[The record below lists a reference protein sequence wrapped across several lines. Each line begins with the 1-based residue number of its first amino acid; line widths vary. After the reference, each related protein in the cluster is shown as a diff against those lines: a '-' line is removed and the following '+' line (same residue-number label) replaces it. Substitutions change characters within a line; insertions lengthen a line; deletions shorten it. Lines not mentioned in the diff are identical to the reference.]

1 MELTSNIFSKLE
13 ILSDAA
19 KYDVACTSSGSS
31 RKGVKGSMGN
41 AVAAGL
47 CHCFSAD
54 GRCISLLK
62 ILLTNE
68 CVYDCKYCLNRLSND
83 VPRASFTPEEVAELT
98 ISFYRRNYIEGLF
111 LSSGI
116 RKNPDFTMEQI
127 YQAVHLLRV
136 HYRFNG
142 YIHVK
147 AIPGADPLLIEKT
160 GWLVDR
166 MSANLELPTADGLR
180 SMAPQKSRKTI
191 LTPMRQ
197 IQMGR
202 RESRLL
208 LGGSSVSELPDAGV
222 SVPGTGKSFSQSKAL
237 PGDTSRKKGVEQ
249 SVTGGGKGSARPEA
263 LPAVNQ
269 SFALQEFHP
278 DASFVP
284 AGQSTQMIVGASGE
298 SDYEI
303 VHMAEA
309 MYRKFDLKRVFYSA
323 FVNTTKD
330 PALPEGREGPP
341 LLREHRLY
349 QADFLMRFYQFR
361 AEEIISAENPFLNV
375 HLDPKCNWAMN
386 HLEFFPV
393 EVQTADYHTLL
404 RIPGVGVKSAKRIM
418 AARRLGSLDYQALK
432 KFGVV
437 LKRAMYFIT
446 CGGKTMIPLRMNEG
460 FILTNLLGLR
470 ERLPAS
476 VTGENQFEQMSL
488 LDLYPGAV
496 TTPGTQ
502 GVGRYG

>member
-1 MELTSNIFSKLE
+1 MELTADIFSKLE

-31 RKGVKGSMGN
+31 RKGKKGTMGN
-41 AVAAGL
+41 TVSGGI

-62 ILLTNE
+62 ILQTNE
-68 CVYDCKYCLNRLSND
+68 CVYDCKYCVNRLSND
-83 VPRASFTPEEVAELT
+83 IPRASFSPEEIAELT
-98 ISFYRRNYIEGLF
+98 VSFYRRNYIEGLF

-127 YQAVHLLRV
+127 YQAVYLLRTK
-136 HYRFNG
+136 YRFNG

-166 MSANLELPTADGLR
+166 MSANLEMPTAEGLKTL
-180 SMAPQKSRKTI
+180 APQKSRKTI

-197 IQMGR
+197 IQVGR
-202 RESRLL
+202 MEQRLL
-208 LGGSSVSELPDAGV
+208 LESGERTRHPFRIEEKEAAEPSVQKKQLPER
-222 SVPGTGKSFSQSKAL
+222 TGNNFS
-237 PGDTSRKKGVEQ
+237 
-249 SVTGGGKGSARPEA
+249 
-263 LPAVNQ
+263 
-269 SFALQEFHP
+269 LQEFHP

-284 AGQSTQMIVGASGE
+284 AGQSTQMIVGASDE

-309 MYRKFDLKRVFYSA
+309 MYRQFDLKRVFYSA
-323 FVNTTKD
+323 FINTTKD
-330 PALPEGREGPP
+330 PLLPDGKEGPP

-349 QADFLMRFYQFR
+349 QADFLMRFYQFK
-361 AEEIISAENPFLNV
+361 AEEIITEDTPFLNV
-375 HLDPKCNWAMN
+375 QIDPKCNWALN

-404 RIPGVGVKSAKRIM
+404 RIPGVGVKSARRIL
-418 AARRLGSLDYQALK
+418 AARRLGSLDYPALK

-446 CGGKTMIPLRMNEG
+446 CGGKTMIPLKLNER

-470 ERLPAS
+470 ERLPVS
-476 VTGENQFEQMSL
+476 VTGETVYEQMSL
-488 LDLYPGAV
+488 LDLMP
-496 TTPGTQ
+496 Q
-502 GVGRYG
+502 GQKEAWGNG

>member
-1 MELTSNIFSKLE
+1 MELTADIFSKLE
-13 ILSDAA
+13 ILTDAA
-19 KYDVACTSSGSS
+19 KYDVACTSSGSN
-31 RKGVKGSMGN
+31 RKGVKGTMGN
-41 AVAAGL
+41 TVAAGI

-68 CVYDCKYCLNRLSND
+68 CVYDCKYCINRLSND

-116 RKNPDFTMEQI
+116 RKNPDYTMEKI
-127 YQAVHLLRV
+127 YQAIYLLRNK
-136 HYRFNG
+136 YRFNG

-166 MSANLELPTADGLR
+166 MSANLELPTADGLKAL
-180 SMAPQKSRKTI
+180 APQKSRKTI
-191 LTPMRQ
+191 LTPIRQ

-202 RESRLL
+202 QESRLL
-208 LGGSSVSELPDAGV
+208 LGEAVHDSGLIEEKKELPQLGH
-222 SVPGTGKSFSQSKAL
+222 KY
-237 PGDTSRKKGVEQ
+237 
-249 SVTGGGKGSARPEA
+249 
-263 LPAVNQ
+263 
-269 SFALQEFHP
+269 ALQEFHP

-284 AGQSTQMIVGASGE
+284 AGQSTQMIIGASGE

-309 MYRKFDLKRVFYSA
+309 MYQKFDLKRVFYSA
-323 FVNTTKD
+323 FINTTHD
-330 PALPEGREGPP
+330 PILPDTKEGPP

-361 AEEIISAENPFLNV
+361 AEEIISAEHPFLNV
-375 HLDPKCNWAMN
+375 ELDPKCNWALN
-386 HLEFFPV
+386 HLEYFPV
-393 EVQTADYHTLL
+393 EVESADYHTLL
-404 RIPGVGVKSAKRIM
+404 RIPGVGVKSARRIM
-418 AARRLGSLDYQALK
+418 TARRLGSLDYQSLK

-446 CGGKTMIPLRMNEG
+446 CGGKPMIPLRMNER
-460 FILTNLLGLR
+460 FILTNLLGIR

-476 VTGENQFEQMSL
+476 VTGEDRYEQISL
-488 LDLYPGAV
+488 LDLYPEQAAGM
-496 TTPGTQ
+496 G
-502 GVGRYG
+502 G

>member
-1 MELTSNIFSKLE
+1 MKLSTDIFQKLE
-13 ILSDAA
+13 ILTAAA

-31 RKGVKGSMGN
+31 RRGVKGTMGN
-41 AVAAGL
+41 AVSAGL
-47 CHCFSAD
+47 CHCFAAD

-62 ILLTNE
+62 ILQTND
-68 CVYDCKYCLNRLSND
+68 CVYDCKYCQNRVSND
-83 VPRASFTPEEVAELT
+83 VPRAYFTPEEIAELT
-98 ISFYRRNYIEGLF
+98 LSFYRRNYIEGLF

-127 YQAVHLLRV
+127 YQAIYLLRNK
-136 HYRFNG
+136 YRFNG

-166 MSANLELPTADGLR
+166 MSVNLEMPTADGLKTL
-180 SMAPQKSRKTI
+180 APQKSRRTI

-208 LGGSSVSELPDAGV
+208 PGGTAE
-222 SVPGTGKSFSQSKAL
+222 QL
-237 PGDTSRKKGVEQ
+237 PGPVQDAASNSLLPRTVE
-249 SVTGGGKGSARPEA
+249 G
-263 LPAVNQ
+263 
-269 SFALQEFHP
+269 SFALQEIH
-278 DASFVP
+278 ANASHSFVP
-284 AGQSTQMIVGASGE
+284 AGQSTQMIVGASAE

-303 VHMAEA
+303 VHVAEA
-309 MYRKFDLKRVFYSA
+309 LYKQYELKRVFYSA
-323 FVNTTKD
+323 FVNTTND
-330 PALPEGREGPP
+330 PLLPDGTDGPP

-349 QADFLMRFYQFR
+349 QADFLMRFYQFK
-361 AEEIISAENPFLNV
+361 AEEIITADTPFLNV
-375 HLDPKCNWAMN
+375 QIDPKCNWALN
-386 HLEFFPV
+386 HLECFPI

-418 AARRLGSLDYQALK
+418 AARRLGNLDFQSLK

-437 LKRAMYFIT
+437 LKRAMYFMT
-446 CGGKTMIPLRMNEG
+446 CGGRTMIPIKLNDK
-460 FILTNLLGLR
+460 FILANLLGLR

-476 VTGENQFEQMSL
+476 VTGEPVYQQMSL
-488 LDLYPGAV
+488 PDLYPDG
-496 TTPGTQ
+496 
-502 GVGRYG
+502 

>member
-1 MELTSNIFSKLE
+1 MELTSDIFSKLE
-13 ILSDAA
+13 ILTDAA

-31 RKGVKGSMGN
+31 RKGRKGTMGN
-41 AVAAGL
+41 TVAGGI

-68 CVYDCKYCLNRLSND
+68 CVYDCKYCLNRISND

-127 YQAVHLLRV
+127 YQAIYLLRTK
-136 HYRFNG
+136 YRFNG

-166 MSANLELPTADGLR
+166 MSANLELPTAAGLKAL
-180 SMAPQKSRKTI
+180 APQKSRKTI

-197 IQMGR
+197 IQVGR
-202 RESRLL
+202 KEQQLL
-208 LGGSSVSELPDAGV
+208 AGTKRISLPDHQNRSEEPNAV
-222 SVPGTGKSFSQSKAL
+222 SGKPEPFPAK
-237 PGDTSRKKGVEQ
+237 EQ
-249 SVTGGGKGSARPEA
+249 
-263 LPAVNQ
+263 LPAVKQNF
-269 SFALQEFHP
+269 SLQEFHP
-278 DASFVP
+278 GASFVP
-284 AGQSTQMIVGASGE
+284 AGQSTQMIVGASEE

-309 MYRKFDLKRVFYSA
+309 MYHQFDLKRVFYSA
-323 FVNTTKD
+323 FVNTTHD
-330 PALPEGREGPP
+330 PLLPDGREGPP

-349 QADFLMRFYQFR
+349 QADFLMRFYQFK
-361 AEEIISAENPFLNV
+361 AEEIITKDTPFLNV
-375 HLDPKCNWAMN
+375 RIDPKCNWALN

-404 RIPGVGVKSAKRIM
+404 RIPGIGVKSAKRIM
-418 AARRLGSLDYQALK
+418 AARRLGSLDFQSLK

-437 LKRAMYFIT
+437 LKRAMYFMT
-446 CGGKTMIPLRMNEG
+446 CGGKTMIPLRLNER

-470 ERLPAS
+470 ELLPAH
-476 VTGENQFEQMSL
+476 VTGEPVYEQISL
-488 LDLYPGAV
+488 LDLYPQKPDPFSH
-496 TTPGTQ
+496 PGLTEIT
-502 GVGRYG
+502 